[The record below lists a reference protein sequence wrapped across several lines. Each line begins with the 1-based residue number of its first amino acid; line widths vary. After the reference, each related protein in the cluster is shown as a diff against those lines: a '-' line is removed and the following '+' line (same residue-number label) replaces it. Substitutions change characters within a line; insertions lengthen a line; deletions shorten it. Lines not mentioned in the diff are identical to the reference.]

1 MSEQLKQAQLRIFSE
16 LPEDI
21 RTMLLQL
28 ANVKKTVP
36 ASQMVFKP
44 DVIASPVQILL
55 ATCRALNVEPAD
67 LRSESYKRV
76 LSLARFVA
84 WYLLRS
90 NGYSTTSI
98 GLLFKRRHSSV
109 IYGTHTHIDLMDTNP
124 VYRAKYW
131 SVVNRIKSNA
141 AKEAAVI

>member
-36 ASQMVFKP
+36 QSQMVFKP